1 MNVGD
6 LISHPWE
13 SEFRK
18 GAPEE
23 TSMLV
28 CEIVLPE
35 GPAHG
40 ELSEGD
46 VLVAH
51 VVRDILKHVRRM
63 FEGVG
68 QLL

>member
-1 MNVGD
+1 MNVGG
-6 LISHPWE
+6 LGSHPWE
-13 SEFRK
+13 SEVRK
-18 GAPEE
+18 GALEE

-40 ELSEGD
+40 KLAEGD

-51 VVRDILKHVRRM
+51 VAR
-63 FEGVG
+63 
-68 QLL
+68 

>member
-1 MNVGD
+1 MNVGG
-6 LISHPWE
+6 LGSHPWE
-13 SEFRK
+13 SEVRK

-40 ELSEGD
+40 ELAEGD

-51 VVRDILKHVRRM
+51 VAR
-63 FEGVG
+63 
-68 QLL
+68 